1 MAGKGIKKVLEF
13 IGLEDDS
20 ENSEMEEYTEELE
33 NEYSIKQEAEEE
45 TPFQRKR
52 GNNKVLNIH
61 TNSLAK
67 VVIVKPTDYEEAT
80 NICDNLRNRK
90 IIVVNTNS
98 LEQKVAQRLLD
109 FIGGACYALSGDLQ
123 EVENGIYILSPSN
136 VEVSSD
142 LKNELSNKGIF
153 NWNK

>member
-1 MAGKGIKKVLEF
+1 MAGKGIKKVLQF
-13 IGLEDDS
+13 IGFEDEGEYQEPAEYAEES
-20 ENSEMEEYTEELE
+20 ENENSNETMDEEPT
-33 NEYSIKQEAEEE
+33 
-45 TPFQRKR
+45 FQRKK

-61 TNSLAK
+61 TNNLAK

-80 NICDNLRNRK
+80 NICDNLKNRK

-123 EVENGIYILSPSN
+123 QVENGIYILSPSN
-136 VEVSSD
+136 VEVTSD
-142 LKNELSNKGIF
+142 LKSELSNKGIF

>member
-13 IGLEDDS
+13 IGFED
-20 ENSEMEEYTEELE
+20 EGGHAETEEYTEESE
-33 NEYSIKQEAEEE
+33 NVNSNETQDEE
-45 TPFQRKR
+45 PAFQRKK
-52 GNNKVLNIH
+52 GSSKVLNIH
-61 TNSLAK
+61 TNNLAK
-67 VVIVKPTDYEEAT
+67 VIIVKPTDYEEAT
-80 NICDNLRNRK
+80 NICDNLKNRK

-123 EVENGIYILSPSN
+123 QVENGIYILSPSN
-136 VEVSSD
+136 VEVTSD
-142 LKNELSNKGIF
+142 LKSELSNKGIF

>member
-13 IGLEDDS
+13 IGFEDDR
-20 ENSEMEEYTEELE
+20 EYDQAGEYTEELD
-33 NEYSIKQEAEEE
+33 NEIVNQGAAEEE
-45 TPFQRKR
+45 NSFLRKK

-67 VVIVKPTDYEEAT
+67 VIIVKPTDFEEAT
-80 NICDNLRNRK
+80 NICDNLKNRK

-98 LEQKVAQRLLD
+98 LDAKVAQRLLD

-123 EVENGIYILSPSN
+123 QVENGIYILSPSN

-142 LKNELSNKGIF
+142 LKSELSNKGIF

>member
-13 IGLEDDS
+13 IGFEDDGDYA
-20 ENSEMEEYTEELE
+20 EAADYTEGSD
-33 NEYSIKQEAEEE
+33 NEAAGNQAAEEE
-45 TPFQRKR
+45 SSFSRKR

-80 NICDNLRNRK
+80 NICDNLKNRK
-90 IIVVNTNS
+90 IVVVNANA
-98 LEQKVAQRLLD
+98 LEAKVAQRLLD

-142 LKNELSNKGIF
+142 LKSELSNKGIF
-153 NWNK
+153 SWNK